1 VTLTPHHQ
9 TTRVTVYGGDC
20 IDVLAQLPPNS
31 VHAIITDPP
40 YGLEF
45 MGKDWDRF
53 APRDRTNAAV
63 WDGRRQAQNGWQ
75 DNAASRSGKGGGGPS
90 YRAGSTYKGATG
102 IEDAGFEIR
111 DTIAWLYSSGFAKGR
126 DFPRLD
132 YAANGDHQAATK
144 WAGWNVA
151 LKPAHEPI
159 VVARKP
165 LQGTVAANVTQ
176 WGTGALNIN
185 ATRVN
190 PGTLVSG
197 GGNGKADHGGRFGG
211 DGGTHGARPKVESH
225 TAGRWP
231 ANVALD
237 GDMADAL
244 DEQSGTSGSG
254 RGVVKTSGKRAV
266 RDGSVYGTPNT
277 TRHAPDDYG
286 DSGGASRFFP
296 TFRYTPKAPTRE
308 RPTYYAEGAGNG
320 RVTGL
325 GGKVRQCNVCQTRAI
340 ESGASEPSCGHGD
353 YRWADPTTDT
363 GNLVAHATVKP
374 VDLFAWLIRL
384 VVPPDGTF
392 IDPFAGSGASGEAAT
407 LERVNAILIEK
418 DPTSLPLITARL
430 HTHRPRRQAPPP
442 APGAAHQPD
451 LFDHLNPGD
460 PA

>member
-1 VTLTPHHQ
+1 
-9 TTRVTVYGGDC
+9 
-20 IDVLAQLPPNS
+20 
-31 VHAIITDPP
+31 
-40 YGLEF
+40 
-45 MGKDWDRF
+45 
-53 APRDRTNAAV
+53 
-63 WDGRRQAQNGWQ
+63 
-75 DNAASRSGKGGGGPS
+75 
-90 YRAGSTYKGATG
+90 
-102 IEDAGFEIR
+102 
-111 DTIAWLYSSGFAKGR
+111 
-126 DFPRLD
+126 
-132 YAANGDHQAATK
+132 
-144 WAGWNVA
+144 
-151 LKPAHEPI
+151 
-159 VVARKP
+159 VARHGSSP
-165 LQGTVAANVTQ
+165 PSGT
-176 WGTGALNIN
+176 
-185 ATRVN
+185 
-190 PGTLVSG
+190 P
-197 GGNGKADHGGRFGG
+197 
-211 DGGTHGARPKVESH
+211 PKH
-225 TAGRWP
+225 PP
-231 ANVALD
+231 AND
-237 GDMADAL
+237 
-244 DEQSGTSGSG
+244 
-254 RGVVKTSGKRAV
+254 
-266 RDGSVYGTPNT
+266 P
-277 TRHAPDDYG
+277 
-286 DSGGASRFFP
+286 
-296 TFRYTPKAPTRE
+296 PTRE